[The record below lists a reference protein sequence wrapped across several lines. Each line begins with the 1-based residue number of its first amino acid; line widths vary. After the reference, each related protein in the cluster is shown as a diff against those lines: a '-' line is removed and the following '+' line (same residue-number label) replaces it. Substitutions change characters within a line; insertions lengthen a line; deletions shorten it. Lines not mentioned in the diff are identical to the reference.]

1 MAENT
6 FLEQVKKSILKFAEK
21 EIEEKDYVIEV
32 KKIGDWNC
40 RTWRSGKKEASTSGS
55 VNLTSQTWSGAGL
68 GNTNRF
74 NLTIPLPDNF
84 FENQPYNQLNIKVG
98 SGFAFIIFQN
108 VSDGKINAS
117 ISANVSGTQP
127 VTYTAFTSSD

>member
-6 FLEQVKKSILKFAEK
+6 FLEQVKKSIVKFANK

-32 KKIGDWNC
+32 KKIGNWNC
-40 RTWRSGKKEASTSGS
+40 RIWKSGKKEASTSGS

-74 NLTIPLPDNF
+74 NLTIPLPNNF
-84 FENQPYNQLNIKVG
+84 FENQPNIQLNIKVG
-98 SGFAFIIFQN
+98 NGFAFTIFQN
-108 VSDGKINAS
+108 IADGKINAS
-117 ISANVSGTQP
+117 ISANVSGTQS
-127 VTYTAFTSSD
+127 VTYSVFASSD